1 MNNVYVRSKN
11 SIFNISKYRILAL
24 IPLILYG
31 IYQNGV
37 KAFKVDHSIVTLIK
51 PLMFIGVGLLIG
63 IIVNLIFTK
72 KEKKMSLN
80 DILFSSFHLEYGIIL
95 GSLMSYSVN
104 IIVFA
109 VTLLVLF
116 IITKLIDIKIN
127 GIALA
132 FIIIYVVTQMTGG
145 FTYPEIATKTLEV
158 KDYLMG
164 NVSGGLCATSFVL
177 LLVSYIILKIT
188 NSSKTDITFFAFL
201 SYALLSLILSFMS
214 KETFIYMITLNSYFF
229 VFMFVATE
237 SLSSCYTLNG
247 TKIFGLLLGL
257 FTFILYFVE
266 PILAPFISV
275 LVLSLFHIV
284 IDKLGNKIKIKN

>member
-63 IIVNLIFTK
+63 IVVNLIFTK

-109 VTLLVLF
+109 VTLLALF

-145 FTYPEIATKTLEV
+145 FIYPEIATKTLEV

-201 SYALLSLILSFMS
+201 SYALLSLILSFIS

-284 IDKLGNKIKIKN
+284 IDKLGNKIKTKN